1 MFSYIAVALL
11 SVWIAFMILIWTK
24 GGLRKGR
31 KFGNKI
37 AKHLGFTNNFF
48 HSVLDNGTS
57 GPSLQVLAILETG
70 NLSVHQASVEL
81 GPSLR
86 RGLTQLE
93 SKFGPQEMIEN
104 AKPIVMDLVREW
116 EELQKNS

>member
-1 MFSYIAVALL
+1 MFSYIAVGLL
-11 SVWIAFMILIWTK
+11 SVWIVFMILIWTK

-37 AKHLGFTNNFF
+37 AKHLGLTNNFF

-57 GPSLQVLAILETG
+57 GPSLQVLATLETG

-81 GPSLR
+81 GPSLN
-86 RGLTQLE
+86 RGLAQLE
-93 SKFGPQEMIEN
+93 TKFGPQEMIEN
-104 AKPIVMDLVREW
+104 AKPVVMNLVREW
-116 EELQKNS
+116 EELRKNS